1 MKQWKEEKI
10 KKILIDNKIKVNRER
25 KKLRFFFKSCVSKI
39 DCLEN
44 AKLTKCPEEGKEC
57 WK

>member
-1 MKQWKEEKI
+1 
-10 KKILIDNKIKVNRER
+10 LINVKAEMKVNREK
-25 KKLRFFFKSCVSKI
+25 KKLRFFFKSCMSKI

-44 AKLTKCPEEGKEC
+44 AIPTKDAEEGKEC